1 MKEQKLRITK
11 KTVRALI
18 KRELG
23 ISVTD
28 LAAKELPDG
37 TYYDIPIGAGFMLEI
52 YPCTFTAKGKG
63 RIVIH
68 FRLVS
73 NFAAQSINL
82 FYDPIS
88 LERDF
93 EIEDE
98 YQREIDIEKC
108 DGCLYKETGT
118 KT

>member
-1 MKEQKLRITK
+1 MNEKKLRITK

-28 LAAKELPDG
+28 PVAKELPYG
-37 TYYDIPIGAGFMLEI
+37 TYYDIPIGEGFMLNI
-52 YPCTFTAKGKG
+52 CPYTFKN

-68 FRLVS
+68 FALAS
-73 NFAAQSINL
+73 NFVVHSIHL
-82 FYDPIS
+82 FFDPIS

-93 EIEDE
+93 DVEDE
-98 YQREIDIEKC
+98 YQRKIDGEKC
-108 DGCLYKETGT
+108 DGCFYIEISQRAR
-118 KT
+118 

>member
-28 LAAKELPDG
+28 LVAKELPDG
-37 TYYDIPIGAGFMLEI
+37 TYYDMPIGAGFTLEI
-52 YPCTFTAKGKG
+52 YPYTFKE

-68 FRLVS
+68 FRLAS
-73 NFAAQSINL
+73 NFAVHSINL
-82 FYDPIS
+82 FYDSIS

-108 DGCLYKETGT
+108 DGCLYKETGI